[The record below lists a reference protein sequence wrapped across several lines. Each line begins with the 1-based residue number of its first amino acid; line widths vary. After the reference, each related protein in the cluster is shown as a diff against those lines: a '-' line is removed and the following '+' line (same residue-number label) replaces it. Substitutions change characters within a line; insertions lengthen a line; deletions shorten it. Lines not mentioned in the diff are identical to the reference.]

1 MTIFDNIY
9 YRCELK
15 YLGKIWVVACIWP
28 LAEEETNTHS
38 IQLVRKVSE
47 EEYEAT
53 EIIASE
59 EEFIQMLK
67 DKIVSFQ
74 TK

>member
-9 YRCELK
+9 YRSELK
-15 YLGKIWVVACIWP
+15 YLGKIWIVAAIWP

-38 IQLVRKVSE
+38 IQLVRKASE
-47 EEYEAT
+47 GEFEAT
-53 EIIASE
+53 EIIATE

-74 TK
+74 TN

>member
-1 MTIFDNIY
+1 MSIFDNIY
-9 YRCELK
+9 YRSEIK
-15 YLGKIWVVACIWP
+15 YLGKIWLVAAIWP

-53 EIIASE
+53 EIVASE
-59 EEFIQMLK
+59 EEFIQMLR
-67 DKIVSFQ
+67 DKVVSFHIN
-74 TK
+74 